1 MYNSFYVVV
10 RNAANK
16 RSVVG
21 QDCGTLEYATL
32 MAQAERKRTGRE
44 VWVREYEQEVVFGK
58 RKLLREHAVA

>member
-10 RNAANK
+10 RNRANK

-32 MAQAERKRTGRE
+32 MAAAERERTGRE
-44 VWVREYEQEVVFGK
+44 VWVREYEQASVFGE